1 MVGDCCRD
9 RLSAVE
15 GTGLELHAG
24 RASTV
29 AMRSLSFGSARS
41 WSFFHDV

>member
-1 MVGDCCRD
+1 
-9 RLSAVE
+9 VE

-29 AMRSLSFGSARS
+29 VVERAMRSLSFGSARS